1 MHQCGRGQDAAYPIP
16 GEQRLKTHTRLGSSL
31 PFILFPPTTSSSF
44 LFLSSPSS
52 LFHLSSRL
60 FSPVSLSPFFCLG
73 LCRSLLCICLFTHC
87 QQILL
92 LLFLLTFVAVLLRPT
107 FTILSECT
115 ASSILFQH
123 DLLPLAIIT
132 FFCRPLLLVLLS
144 GASAIPPAVSHSHQ
158 QTHSQHTHIAVTKT
172 NKHTNARQRE
182 SIKHNA
188 GISRK
193 DTFSVPFNPVGRRL
207 GELGR

>member
-1 MHQCGRGQDAAYPIP
+1 MHQCGRGQDAAYPIT
-16 GEQRLKTHTRLGSSL
+16 GEQRLKTHTRLGSGL
-31 PFILFPPTTSSSF
+31 PFVLSPPTTSSSF
-44 LFLSSPSS
+44 LFPSSLSS

-60 FSPVSLSPFFCLG
+60 FSPVTLSPFFCLG

-87 QQILL
+87 QRIL
-92 LLFLLTFVAVLLRPT
+92 LLFLLTLVAVLFRPT

-123 DLLPLAIIT
+123 DLLPLAITT

-144 GASAIPPAVSHSHQ
+144 SASAILAVPHSHQ
-158 QTHSQHTHIAVTKT
+158 QTLSQHITATKT
-172 NKHTNARQRE
+172 NKHTNAHQRE
-182 SIKHNA
+182 SIKHNV

-193 DTFSVPFNPVGRRL
+193 DTVSFPFNSVSRRL